1 MTPRSHNAPRWAG
14 AKLATRFAMADLIH
28 DRFLTIIGIVLLA
41 ALIAPPVVLHTLR
54 VGLVETWAQDLSRD
68 IRNREVVIVGENK
81 ISQDD
86 LVQIADW
93 PETGFVI
100 PEPSFFVSTQRARKA
115 EARGVAIDLN
125 LRTTEARDPVMQGM
139 LQMPLGPRDT
149 VLSARAAQRL
159 EITAGDSVTILLA
172 RTPTGASP
180 ERIPV
185 TLRVAAVL
193 PPERW
198 AGTDG
203 FVQAETLLGF
213 REWLTFASE
222 TPDDIPP
229 MDVVIW
235 QSLRVYAPE
244 VSQATALRDKLD
256 QLGFETRLMTDQV
269 DRILK
274 LETGLRQIFT
284 IVLILSAMAFVIT
297 TCLLQWLSVVR
308 KKRDFALMSVIG
320 MTATDRA
327 VFPLVQGSLMTAFAC
342 AIALL
347 LAAAA
352 QSPIDTIVQGYLTTP
367 TDIQTP
373 DALPFALGAIVAIT
387 LGAVAGI
394 GAALNLRLDD
404 MSTALRGD

>member
-1 MTPRSHNAPRWAG
+1 
-14 AKLATRFAMADLIH
+14 
-28 DRFLTIIGIVLLA
+28 
-41 ALIAPPVVLHTLR
+41 
-54 VGLVETWAQDLSRD
+54 
-68 IRNREVVIVGENK
+68 
-81 ISQDD
+81 
-86 LVQIADW
+86 
-93 PETGFVI
+93 
-100 PEPSFFVSTQRARKA
+100 
-115 EARGVAIDLN
+115 
-125 LRTTEARDPVMQGM
+125 
-139 LQMPLGPRDT
+139 
-149 VLSARAAQRL
+149 
-159 EITAGDSVTILLA
+159 
-172 RTPTGASP
+172 
-180 ERIPV
+180 
-185 TLRVAAVL
+185 L

-284 IVLILSAMAFVIT
+284 IVLILSATAFVIT

-327 VFPLVQGSLMTAFAC
+327 VFPLVQGSLMTACAC

-352 QSPIDTIVQGYLTTP
+352 QAPIETIVQGYLTTP